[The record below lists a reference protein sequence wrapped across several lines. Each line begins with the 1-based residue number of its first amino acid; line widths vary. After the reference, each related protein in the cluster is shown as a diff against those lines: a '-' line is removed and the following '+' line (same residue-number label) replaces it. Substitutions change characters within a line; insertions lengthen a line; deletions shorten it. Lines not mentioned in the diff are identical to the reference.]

1 MTEPTHSHSHADHAH
16 AGPDLKLYLTIGVA
30 LAVFTVVSFVVN
42 YEVRHKVFSPPTG
55 FVIILTVAICKAV
68 LVGMFFMHLKYDW
81 GNLYFMLLPI
91 LILATMMMLV
101 LMPDIV
107 FAWHNDLIN
116 QIDKAPA
123 IPHAGH

>member
-1 MTEPTHSHSHADHAH
+1 MTEPTHSHSHPEHAH
-16 AGPDLKLYLTIGVA
+16 AGPDIKLYLIIGAA
-30 LAVFTVVSFVVN
+30 LAVFTAVSFIVN
-42 YEVRHKVFSPPTG
+42 FQVRHEHLSAVAG
-55 FVIILTVAICKAV
+55 FIIILAVAICKAV

-81 GNLYFMLLPI
+81 GNIYFMLIPI
-91 LILATMMMLV
+91 MILAVMMMLV